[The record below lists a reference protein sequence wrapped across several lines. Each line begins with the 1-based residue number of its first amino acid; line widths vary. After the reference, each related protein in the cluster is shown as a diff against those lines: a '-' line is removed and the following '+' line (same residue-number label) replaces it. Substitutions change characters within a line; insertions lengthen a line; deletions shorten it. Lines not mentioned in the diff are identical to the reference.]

1 MQAFKIGRIAATW
14 IALAL
19 PTLALSQTGQPQ
31 FDMNAAETLAYGPTW
46 DAYALQKEVYRLDII
61 ASEPFNASTKKP
73 AQLQIFN
80 QDGTKLHDVP
90 VLMRWRGSSS
100 LSFPKKQYAVS
111 MASGEASPLLDLAAA
126 EDYVLS
132 APYND
137 KSLLRDITAYNLFN
151 LMGRYAPKTRIVRAS
166 LQIAGGPVQDLGILV
181 LTEKNDLA
189 PGKVDI
195 PKKSADG
202 DVAFLLQID
211 RVKEDDAGK
220 TITTANGLGI
230 VIDAPKKKDLT
241 EARKASLKARLDRLE
256 ATLKDRTSVD
266 WQNLFVDQVNLPSAV
281 DFFIAQELARNVDA
295 YRLSSPF
302 YIPIGGLINFGP
314 IWDFNLGF
322 GNADYGQGYQT
333 YGWRAAESGVWF
345 QSMMRH
351 PQFCEALKLRW
362 TDLRSGSGLLSTNT
376 ISHVIDQ
383 HAALM
388 KDHVDANFAIWG
400 GLGVK
405 LWPNPYWLP
414 TWAEETK
421 ALQAW
426 LALRTQWMDSAVAA
440 WNCGS

>member
-1 MQAFKIGRIAATW
+1 MQFFHNARIAAIW

-19 PTLALSQTGQPQ
+19 PSLGWSQAGKPQ

-46 DAYALQKEVYRLDII
+46 DAYALQKEVYRLDIV
-61 ASEPFNASTKKP
+61 APQDFNATSKKP
-73 AQLQIFN
+73 AQLRIFS
-80 QDGTKLHDVP
+80 QDGTQLHDVP

-100 LSFPKKQYAVS
+100 LGFPKKQYAVS
-111 MASGEASPLLDLAAA
+111 MASGEPLPLLDLAAA

-137 KSLLRDITAYNLFN
+137 KSLLRDITAYNLSN

-166 LQIAGGPVQDLGILV
+166 LQIADGPVKDLGILV

-195 PKKSADG
+195 PKKSPDG
-202 DVAFLLQID
+202 DVAWLLQID

-230 VIDAPKKKDLT
+230 IIDAPKKKDLT
-241 EARKASLKARLDRLE
+241 EERKASLTARLNRLE
-256 ATLKDRTSVD
+256 AALKDMASAD
-266 WQNLFVDQVNLPSAV
+266 WQNLFVDQVDLASAV

-302 YIPIGGLINFGP
+302 YIPIGGLITFGP

-345 QSMMRH
+345 KTIMQH
-351 PQFCEALKLRW
+351 PQFCAALKVRW
-362 TDLRSGSGLLSTNT
+362 TDLRYGSGLLSTNT
-376 ISHVIDQ
+376 IVHVIEQ

-414 TWAEETK
+414 TWEGEKK
-421 ALQAW
+421 ALESW

-440 WNCGS
+440 WDCGS